1 MSPLVRNIILVA
13 GFAALILGAAH
24 AVAALPHLMHG
35 AGIVAPHGWEEVI
48 VEALE
53 ATGQ

>member
-1 MSPLVRNIILVA
+1 MSPLIRNIIVGA
-13 GFAALILGAAH
+13 SFVALILGAAR

-48 VEALE
+48 VESLE